1 MIVLG
6 VYLCSR
12 ASYLFSPSEA
22 LMIALCRVAI
32 FAIYS
37 FFCDH
42 FIALSD
48 DRNYVGTGYRHMDDF
63 SDRILPIRCRHQF
76 LCGLMMSF
84 LGPLYTTPVAFNIV
98 LSAVITLI
106 CQKMGTF
113 LMGKN
118 TRLSR
123 KLFLFCFFHPELLA
137 YSSYAFK
144 DICVL
149 TALILSLYSV
159 QKFFCKEFVLSGL
172 FLWGSFWYFQD
183 SRKYAPYIVIAALGL
198 SLLWNICKTLKIK
211 ALYLAPFCLFFMY
224 SKLSQGLKNL
234 SHFAFGY
241 WHWYLPR
248 FRPGEICIRTL
259 TMLSESA
266 LRPFGV
272 IAPPQMLIL
281 FVWYN
286 LVMFLFL
293 PIGIYLLIKNNVQKP
308 FAACVII
315 YSGITLAVMCM
326 GLEVITSG
334 RHHMQ
339 YFFIKVLCQFLVFF
353 WLKNKGQSF
362 IQGKHL
368 LAKPS

>member
-1 MIVLG
+1 MITLG

-12 ASYLFSPSEA
+12 ASRLFSPSEA
-22 LMIALCRVAI
+22 LMISLCRVAI
-32 FAIYS
+32 FAIY
-37 FFCDH
+37 FFFWEH
-42 FIALSD
+42 STALSD

-63 SDRILPIRCRHQF
+63 SDRILSIRCRYQF

-84 LGPLYTTPVAFNIV
+84 LGPLYTTPVTFNIV
-98 LSAVITLI
+98 LSAIIALI

-113 LMGKN
+113 LMGEN

-123 KLFLFCFFHPELLA
+123 RFFLFCLFHPELLA

-144 DICVL
+144 DIWVV
-149 TALILSLYSV
+149 TALILSLYSI
-159 QKFFCKEFVLSGL
+159 QKFLCREFILSGL
-172 FLWGSFWYFQD
+172 FLWGSLWYLQEG
-183 SRKYAPYIVIAALGL
+183 RKYTPYIIIAALGL
-198 SLLWNICKTLKIK
+198 SFLWNVCKKLKTKSLYLIPFCLLYLNDRISRSSGLTYFALAYWHSYFLYLTPGEMRTYTLKI
-211 ALYLAPFCLFFMY
+211 
-224 SKLSQGLKNL
+224 
-234 SHFAFGY
+234 
-241 WHWYLPR
+241 
-248 FRPGEICIRTL
+248 I
-259 TMLSESA
+259 SENA
-266 LRPFGV
+266 LRSFGV
-272 IAPPQMLIL
+272 IAPPQMPIL

-293 PIGIYLLIKNNVQKP
+293 PIGIYLFIKNNVQKT

-326 GLEVITSG
+326 GLETITSG

-353 WLKNKGQSF
+353 WLKDKSQSF

-368 LAKPS
+368 LAKRS